1 MEDNEI
7 VVYEAKGFV
16 DGYDEP
22 MYAVFETQ
30 EMAELWLSDF
40 YDGAYHRMV
49 IEDIPEPDCGEIARF
64 FDSID
69 LEEYPEKPQEN

>member
-1 MEDNEI
+1 
-7 VVYEAKGFV
+7 
-16 DGYDEP
+16 

-49 IEDIPEPDCGEIARF
+49 IEERPEPDYEEIARYY
-64 FDSID
+64 DS
-69 LEEYPEKPQEN
+69 LEKGENYE

>member
-1 MEDNEI
+1 MEDNEF
-7 VVYEAKGFV
+7 VVYEAKGTV
-16 DGYDEP
+16 DGYDES

-49 IEDIPEPDCGEIARF
+49 IEDRPETDYEEIARF
-64 FDSID
+64 LEIMDENERSDDS
-69 LEEYPEKPQEN
+69 

>member
-16 DGYDEP
+16 DGYNEP

-30 EMAELWLSDF
+30 EMSEIWLSDF

-49 IEDIPEPDCGEIARF
+49 LEDIPKMDYEEITQF
-64 FDSID
+64 FDSYEN
-69 LEEYPEKPQEN
+69 EE

>member
-1 MEDNEI
+1 MGNSETI
-7 VVYEAKGFV
+7 LYEAKGTV

-49 IEDIPEPDCGEIARF
+49 IEERPEPDYEEIARYYN
-64 FDSID
+64 S
-69 LEEYPEKPQEN
+69 LENGENYE

>member
-7 VVYEAKGFV
+7 VVYEARGTV
-16 DGYDEP
+16 DGYDEQ

-40 YDGAYHRMV
+40 YDGGIHRMV
-49 IEDIPEPDCGEIARF
+49 IKERQEPDYEGLAQY
-64 FDSID
+64 FDS
-69 LEEYPEKPQEN
+69 LENGENYE